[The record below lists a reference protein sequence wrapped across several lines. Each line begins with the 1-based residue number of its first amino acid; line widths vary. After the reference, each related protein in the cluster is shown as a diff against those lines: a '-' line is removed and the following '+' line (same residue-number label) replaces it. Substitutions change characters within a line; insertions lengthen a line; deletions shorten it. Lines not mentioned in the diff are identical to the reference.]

1 MSAKIKGMT
10 GQVARRR
17 PGRPAGKGET
27 GAIYADV
34 DQAYARLCRKYGW
47 PLPGK
52 WKARKAINYG

>member
-1 MSAKIKGMT
+1 MNPKIKRT
-10 GQVARRR
+10 KATLTRRR

-34 DQAYARLCRKYGW
+34 DRGYAAFCRRNGI

-52 WKARKAINYG
+52 WKGKRA